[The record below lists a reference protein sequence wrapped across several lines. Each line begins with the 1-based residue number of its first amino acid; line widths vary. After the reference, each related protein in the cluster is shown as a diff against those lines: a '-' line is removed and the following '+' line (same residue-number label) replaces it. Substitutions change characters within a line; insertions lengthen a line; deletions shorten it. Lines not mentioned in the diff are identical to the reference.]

1 MKMKTFIILAFLMA
15 MQYANAQAALFA
27 LLLGEKV
34 ATENFN
40 IGLEIGIPYGTISGT
55 SGTSSKTGITFGIGG
70 NIKLNDNW
78 SVHPSAYFLSKRGG
92 KFDQLSLIS
101 DDIELNGKFQNVPTE
116 LTLNYIDVPVFLNYR
131 FSESNFKLGIAPQI
145 SFNTGSDAVF
155 TNAQGDFSYSVQDVT
170 NSMDFGMIFQL
181 GYIFYSNKFDKEIHM
196 QLRYFQGFNDV
207 YDDVFVPGTNKSSY
221 LGVAF
226 SFPFIAKTENE

>member
-1 MKMKTFIILAFLMA
+1 MKTFILLAFLLS
-15 MQYANAQAALFA
+15 MQYSNAQAALFA
-27 LLLGEKV
+27 LLFGDKV

-40 IGLEIGIPYGTISGT
+40 IGLEIGIPYATISSA
-55 SGTSSKTGITFGIGG
+55 SGTSSKTGITFGIAG

-78 SVHPSAYFLSKRGG
+78 SLHPSAYFLSKRGG
-92 KFDQLSLIS
+92 KFNQLSLIS
-101 DDIELNGKFQNVPTE
+101 DDIELNGKFQNVPTK
-116 LTLNYIDVPVFLNYR
+116 LTLNYIDVPVFLSYR
-131 FSESNFKLGIAPQI
+131 FTESNFKLGIAPQI
-145 SFNTGSDAVF
+145 SFNTGSEAVF

-196 QLRYFQGFNDV
+196 QLRYFQGFNDI
-207 YDDVFVPGTNKSSY
+207 YDDVFITGTNKSSY
-221 LGVAF
+221 VGVAF

>member
-1 MKMKTFIILAFLMA
+1 MKLKKIIVLAFILSV
-15 MQYANAQAALFA
+15 QYSNAQAALFA
-27 LLLGEKV
+27 LIFGDKV

-40 IGLEIGIPYGTISGT
+40 VGLEFGVPFTSISST
-55 SGTSSKTGITFGIGG
+55 AGTSSKTGITFGIAG
-70 NIKLNDNW
+70 NIKLNNNW

-101 DDIELNGKFQNVPTE
+101 DDLELNGKFQNVPTE

-131 FSESNFKLGIAPQI
+131 FTDSNFKLGIAPQI

-155 TNAQGDFSYSVQDVT
+155 TNAQGNFGYSAQDVT
-170 NSMDFGMIFQL
+170 NSMDFGLIFQV
-181 GYIFYSNKFDKEIHM
+181 GYVFFSNKFDKEIHM

-207 YDDVFVPGTNKSSY
+207 YDDIFVSGTNKSSY
-221 LGVAF
+221 IGLAF